1 MTRRV
6 DNAAA
11 EPQRGRLSGRIF
23 GAQTLIVG
31 GLCVIVLL
39 IYLNSFS
46 NDFTNWD
53 DDNGIINN
61 PYIRSLAWE
70 NLTKIFTP
78 GTGGAYQPLRTL
90 SLAVDHHFWG
100 LNPFGY
106 HLTNVFFYVLTCIM
120 VFLTTEKLLAVL
132 REDRDDVSKVR
143 VALFASLLFAVH
155 PVHVEA
161 VTWLSAR
168 KEVLLGFFFF
178 LSFYLYLR
186 AKDSGRLDHKI
197 LCYSLAFFGFLAAT
211 LSKPTAVVLPLI
223 LILFEFYARRSGEGS
238 FSLKKALLY
247 LPFIILSLYLGYLLI
262 DVMRDIGGIKA
273 YRGGTFFSNLLLV
286 PYLYIRNI
294 KLLAFT
300 INYAAVY
307 TIHPPQALWSAKTV
321 LPLLGNMVI
330 LGCAALTFKKARIV
344 SFAILWFYITLL
356 PVSNIV
362 PISTILADR
371 YAFLPSYG
379 WCLVLGIALERLYRF
394 RLSSTTPQFFKA
406 LSVSG
411 LSLMVLGY
419 GYMTV
424 YQNRI
429 WKNTYTLWADAV
441 AKQPDNHIALCGLAV
456 VYNRAEEYEAA
467 RKLLERAVSNAPHD
481 YKSLNNLGITYFHLG
496 QRDKAFRAYQKAL
509 SLDPYMREAHVNLA
523 RLYVETKDY
532 KAAES
537 VYLHFLEKHGNDAN
551 MHYLLGELYRRMEQ
565 FAQAK
570 SRYEIAVA
578 LAPNVSTPYEAL
590 GRLYL
595 DHLKDREKAL
605 FYLQRALEIAKG
617 SKRAEEIKALID
629 SLRAVSASVRQGAGE
644 NNPSER

>member
-11 EPQRGRLSGRIF
+11 EPQRGGFSGKIF
-23 GAQTLIVG
+23 RAQTLIVG

-53 DDNGIINN
+53 DDNGILKN
-61 PYIRSLAWE
+61 PYIRSLEWE
-70 NLTKIFTP
+70 NLTKVFTP

-90 SLAVDHHFWG
+90 SLAVDHHFWR
-100 LNPFGY
+100 LDPFGY
-106 HLTNVFFYVLTCIM
+106 HLTNVFFYILTCIM
-120 VFLTTEKLLAVL
+120 VFLTTERLLPSL
-132 REDRDDVSKVR
+132 REERDDRSNLR

-178 LSFYLYLR
+178 LSLYLYLR
-186 AKDSGRLDHKI
+186 AKGSGRLDHKI
-197 LCYSLAFFGFLAAT
+197 LYYSLAFFGFLAAA
-211 LSKPTAVVLPLI
+211 LSKPTAVVLPLVF
-223 LILFEFYARRSGEGS
+223 LLFEFCVRARGEGS
-238 FSLKKALLY
+238 LSLKKVLLY
-247 LPFIILSLYLGYLLI
+247 LPFIILSLYLGTLLI
-262 DVMRDIGGIKA
+262 DVMRQMGGIKA
-273 YRGGTFFSNLLLV
+273 YSGGTFFSNLLLV
-286 PYLYIRNI
+286 PYIYIRNI
-294 KLLAFT
+294 KLLTFT

-307 TIHPPQALWSAKTV
+307 TVHLPQTVWSAKAV
-321 LPLLGNMVI
+321 LSLLGNIAI
-330 LGCAALTFKKARIV
+330 LGCAVLAFKKAKIL
-344 SFAILWFYITLL
+344 SFAILWFYIILL
-356 PVSNIV
+356 PVSNII
-362 PISTILADR
+362 PISTKLADR

-379 WCLVLGIALERLYRF
+379 WCLVLGIAFERLYRF
-394 RLSSTTPQFFKA
+394 RLSSTTPQFFKV

-456 VYNRAEEYEAA
+456 VFNRAEEYEAA
-467 RKLLERAVSNAPHD
+467 RKLLERAVSNAPYD

-496 QRDKAFRAYQKAL
+496 HRDKAFRAYQKAL

-523 RLYVETKDY
+523 LLYIKREQY
-532 KAAES
+532 GAAES
-537 VYLHFLEKHGNDAN
+537 VYLHFLQRRDKDAN
-551 MHYLLGELYRRMEQ
+551 MHYLLGELYRRMGR
-565 FAQAK
+565 FADAK
-570 SRYEIAVA
+570 SRYEMAVA

-590 GRLYL
+590 GRLYM
-595 DHLKDREKAL
+595 DHLKDSEKAL
-605 FYLQRALEIAKG
+605 LYLRRALEIAKG

-629 SLRAVSASVRQGAGE
+629 RLRAVSASVRQEADE
-644 NNPSER
+644 KNPRER